1 MAKLPNID
9 ISSPFIIFH
18 IVVGVMSSEGIYPT
32 FLHFLLC
39 IFPFILNVDF
49 EFYQNSHCPKGI
61 SIIFEHS
68 LQLHSSSCYTG
79 HQLYC
84 NVIWDFLKLS
94 GVYIHTKMLC
104 EILCYFCLEFA
115 CNLCSVDNQI
125 DDKKSN
131 FVIINTTEMQVY
143 LTSFFYLKL
152 ARTTCKH
159 FEVRNNK

>member
-9 ISSPFIIFH
+9 ISSPIIIFH
-18 IVVGVMSSEGIYPT
+18 IVVVMSSEGVYPT

-68 LQLHSSSCYTG
+68 LQLYSSSCYTG

-115 CNLCSVDNQI
+115 CNLCSVENQI
-125 DDKKSN
+125 NDKKIKLCNHQHYRNAGVSY
-131 FVIINTTEMQVY
+131 F
-143 LTSFFYLKL
+143 FFYLKL